1 MRLFSHIV
9 SWAFLPLLMPVYA
22 LIIAMYV
29 PSNQDFLFNE
39 DSLYFLNSTAKL
51 AILYMFL
58 VFSVIAPGLSFLFL
72 KWKKIITTIDM
83 ENQRERSI
91 PMLIMLAY
99 CLVLYFLFV
108 IKAPGHI
115 LPKYIYALPLS
126 GVFVTASYGL
136 INRWTKISLHA
147 GGAGILTGFLFA
159 YAWSNADYQFWILVF
174 PIIASGLTLTARLYL
189 EKHTPLE
196 VYTGWTAATLVTFLV
211 NLLYPIS

>member
-1 MRLFSHIV
+1 
-9 SWAFLPLLMPVYA
+9 MPIYGLV
-22 LIIAMYV
+22 IAMYI
-29 PSNQDFLFNE
+29 PSQQDYLLNE
-39 DSLYFLNSTAKL
+39 DSLYFLNPTAKE

-58 VFSVIAPGLSFLFL
+58 IFSAIAPGLSFLYL
-72 KWKKIITTIDM
+72 HKKGIITTIDM
-83 ENQRERSI
+83 ENKRERSI

-108 IKAPGHI
+108 IKAPGGI
-115 LPKYIYALPLS
+115 LPKYVYALPLS
-126 GVFVTASYGL
+126 GVFVTAAYGI

-159 YAWSNADYQFWILVF
+159 YAIDQMEFQFWILLF
-174 PIIASGLTLTARLYL
+174 PIAASGLTLMARLYL

-196 VYTGWTAATLVTFLV
+196 VYTGWTAAAITTFLV